1 MASTK
6 EMQARARA
14 RKQMKNGDATVVLTT
29 PTKLY
34 NADDVYKK
42 DPTFGFRQ
50 VVFPEGN
57 KRDDADFA
65 NVIVYPANS
74 DKPIL
79 AKMTNA
85 GAVYMAWLEQD
96 SDREHEYMVEIIV
109 RDKPNGIM
117 IQSGVFS
124 RGPIPSGS
132 SEVLL
137 KLVQRILSSVP
148 MSIRAQFAG
157 QTQVSIAPV
166 KAPNKIGWV
175 KSI

>member
-6 EMQARARA
+6 EMQARAKA
-14 RKQMKNGDATVVLTT
+14 RKQMKDSDAVVVLTA

-57 KRDDADFA
+57 QREDADFA
-65 NVIVYPANS
+65 NVIIYPANS

-96 SDREHEYMVEIIV
+96 SDRDHEYMVEIIV
-109 RDKPNGIM
+109 SGKPKGIM

-124 RGPIPSGS
+124 RGRIPSGS
-132 SEVLL
+132 SEILV

-148 MSIRAQFAG
+148 LSIQAQFAG

-166 KAPNKIGWV
+166 KAPNRIGWV
-175 KSI
+175 KI

>member
-14 RKQMKNGDATVVLTT
+14 RKQMKDNDAVVVLTK

-34 NADDVYKK
+34 NTDELYRK

-50 VVFPEGN
+50 VVFPELN
-57 KRDDADFA
+57 HREDTDFA
-65 NVIVYPANS
+65 NVIIYPANS

-96 SDREHEYMVEIIV
+96 SDRDHEYMVEIIV
-109 RDKPNGIM
+109 RGKPNGIM

-124 RGPIPSGS
+124 RGRIPSGN
-132 SEVLL
+132 SEILV
-137 KLVQRILSSVP
+137 KLVQRILNSVP
-148 MSIRAQFAG
+148 ISIQAQFAG

-166 KAPNKIGWV
+166 KAPNRIGWV
-175 KSI
+175 KI